1 MFLIYQMFY
10 NKQVLVLQP
19 KKKYIIFMVKRQQ
32 TGHHLLLILPKQ
44 TWLNTLSFT
53 LSQWIIQN
61 SLKCTHKCRGEALVI
76 AHKQK
81 TPSVLI

>member
-1 MFLIYQMFY
+1 MFH

-19 KKKYIIFMVKRQQ
+19 KKMYIIFMVKRQQ

-44 TWLNTLSFT
+44 TWLNTLLLLASELFK
-53 LSQWIIQN
+53 N
-61 SLKCTHKCRGEALVI
+61 SLKCTHKCRREALVI
-76 AHKQK
+76 ADKQK